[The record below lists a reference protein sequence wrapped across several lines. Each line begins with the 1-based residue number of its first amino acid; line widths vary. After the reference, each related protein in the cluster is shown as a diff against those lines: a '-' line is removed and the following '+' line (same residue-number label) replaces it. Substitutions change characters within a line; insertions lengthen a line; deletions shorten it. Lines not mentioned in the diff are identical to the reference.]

1 MLKKI
6 ILNGRE
12 IQYDFQR
19 KKVKNVN
26 LRIKPDQ
33 TIHVSAGR
41 WVSEEFIRSFIIS
54 KADYILSALDRY
66 AEMAKNA
73 PRPKCYV
80 DGEMISVLGL
90 ERELK
95 VVGGCK
101 RNCVEFEENFDS
113 AVGSNNYGIGSK
125 CSVASNGHDGD
136 DGINGVNRYVVLKVK
151 DVDDFELKKKVI
163 DKWLTELCKE
173 VVEEVCR
180 EVYPAFEQYG
190 IAFPELKFRK
200 MVSRWGS
207 CQPNR
212 GILTFNTLLVEA
224 PIECIEYV
232 VVHEFTHFL
241 HPDHSKRFYAKVAEI
256 MPDWR
261 ERKGRLERYS
271 VRSRE

>member
-1 MLKKI
+1 MIKKI
-6 ILNGRE
+6 VLNGRE
-12 IQYDFQR
+12 IQYDLQR

-54 KADYILSALDRY
+54 KADYILNALDRY

-73 PRPKCYV
+73 PKPKQYV

-101 RNCVEFEENFDS
+101 RNGVEVEEN
-113 AVGSNNYGIGSK
+113 I
-125 CSVASNGHDGD
+125 
-136 DGINGVNRYVVLKVK
+136 ILRVK
-151 DVDDFELKKKVI
+151 DADDFELKKKVV

-173 VVEEVCR
+173 VVGKVCR
-180 EVYPAFEQYG
+180 EVYPVFEQYG

-212 GILTFNTLLVEA
+212 GILTFNTVLVEA
-224 PIECIEYV
+224 PIECVEYV

-256 MPDWR
+256 MPDWK
-261 ERKGRLERYS
+261 ERKGRLERYGG
-271 VRSRE
+271 EK

>member
-1 MLKKI
+1 MIKKI

-12 IQYDFQR
+12 IQYDLQR

-41 WVSEEFIRSFIIS
+41 WVSEEFVRNFIIS

-73 PRPKCYV
+73 PKPKCYV
-80 DGEMISVLGL
+80 DGETISVLGI

-101 RNCVEFEENFDS
+101 RNGVEIEESFD
-113 AVGSNNYGIGSK
+113 AGSGDRCGSG
-125 CSVASNGHDGD
+125 NG
-136 DGINGVNRYVVLKVK
+136 RVVLRVK
-151 DVDDFELKKKVI
+151 DADDFELKKKVI
-163 DKWLTELCKE
+163 DKWLIELCKD
-173 VVEEVCR
+173 VVGEVCR

-190 IAFPELKFRK
+190 IAFPEIKFRK

-212 GILTFNTLLVEA
+212 GILTFNTLLVET

-256 MPDWR
+256 MPDWK
-261 ERKGRLERYS
+261 ERKGRLERYG
-271 VRSRE
+271 VRVKSN